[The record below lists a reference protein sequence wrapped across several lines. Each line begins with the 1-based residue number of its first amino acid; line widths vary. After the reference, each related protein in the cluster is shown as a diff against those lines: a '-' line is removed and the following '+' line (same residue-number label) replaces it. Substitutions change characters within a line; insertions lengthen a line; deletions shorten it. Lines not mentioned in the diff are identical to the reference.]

1 MIRLRSTSTGRWW
14 LVWVN
19 GGRKW
24 VLGPSKVVN
33 AACLTVDPSTL
44 VLEQRREFPSWGVS
58 YRPYMSFMH
67 HMCLSE
73 ELGVL
78 VRPSRGLHLHLRVR
92 TALYLGNQ
100 NEPFF
105 HIGLYDPPRL
115 IWCMGQPML
124 QLVYH
129 GDTVPERARL
139 VEALRS
145 VCGSYRYRVG
155 RLDATSTTEAAPK
168 LRPLPKLRPRYGACV
183 RGAGLGS
190 GEGGRRSRG
199 RKRRTPAH
207 APVGGLSVI
216 TIFNTHIKKVRT
228 FSFR

>member
-1 MIRLRSTSTGRWW
+1 MVGRN
-14 LVWVN
+14 LPRIV
-19 GGRKW
+19 
-24 VLGPSKVVN
+24 PSHRVRHN
-33 AACLTVDPSTL
+33 
-44 VLEQRREFPSWGVS
+44 EPSWGVS

-124 QLVYH
+124 QLIYH